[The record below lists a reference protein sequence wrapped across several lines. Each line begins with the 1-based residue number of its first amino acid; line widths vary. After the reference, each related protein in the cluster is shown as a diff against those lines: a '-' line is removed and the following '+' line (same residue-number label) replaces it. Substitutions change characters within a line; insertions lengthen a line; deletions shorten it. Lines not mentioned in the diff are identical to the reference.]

1 MLVSEVL
8 RSKGSAVLTLP
19 PEALV
24 ASLIGLLAQ
33 HRVGAVV
40 VSSDGEVVEAIV
52 SERDVVRALAA
63 DGADALASNIG
74 SICTFNVVTTTPG
87 DRIESLM
94 SVMTEG
100 RFRHVPVV
108 EGGKLA
114 GIISIG
120 DVVKARMAELESE
133 HEALTDY
140 ITSGG

>member
-8 RSKGSAVLTLP
+8 RGKGATVLTLP
-19 PEALV
+19 PEAPV
-24 ASLIGLLAQ
+24 ESLIGLLAK
-33 HRVGAVV
+33 HRIGAVV
-40 VSSDGEVVEAIV
+40 VSSDGVSVEAIV

-63 DGADALASNIG
+63 DGPTALASNIG
-74 SICTFNVVTTTPG
+74 SICTFKVVTTTPA
-87 DRIESLM
+87 DRVESLM

-100 RFRHVPVV
+100 RFRHLPVV
-108 EGGKLA
+108 EDGKLA

-133 HEALTDY
+133 HDALTGY